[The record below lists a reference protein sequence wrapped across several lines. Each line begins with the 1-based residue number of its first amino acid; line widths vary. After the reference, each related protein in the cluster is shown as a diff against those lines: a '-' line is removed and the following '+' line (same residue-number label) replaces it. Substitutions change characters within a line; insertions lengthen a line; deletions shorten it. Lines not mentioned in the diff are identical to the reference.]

1 MGVAKIIQLTY
12 IIKTNKSFVN
22 SMNTFTTIPSVDA
35 LSDTAVQ
42 ILDVAERLF
51 AQSGIDNV
59 SIREIL
65 RASGQSNL
73 SAAHYHFGSREAL
86 IGMLLARRIRTI
98 NALRHQRLDALVAS
112 GRDTNVHTIVEVIVG
127 VLAEVVK
134 STPWGPD
141 YVRVVAQALFVHDQA
156 VMDFLDPQTMSGHN
170 RATAMLQNV
179 LAYLPPRVFKDRIW
193 ILHNQTTYSIARWVQ
208 TKGPVTPANNRRY
221 AALIRNTV
229 DFMAAGMTAPLGK
242 TVSDALTNKESG
254 T

>member
-1 MGVAKIIQLTY
+1 
-12 IIKTNKSFVN
+12 
-22 SMNTFTTIPSVDA
+22 MNTFTTTPSVDA
-35 LSDTAVQ
+35 LPDTAIQ
-42 ILDVAERLF
+42 ILDVAEHLF

-98 NALRHQRLDALVAS
+98 NALRHQRLDALMAS
-112 GRDTNVHTIVEVIVG
+112 CRDSNAHAIVEVIVG

-141 YVRVVAQALFVHDQA
+141 YVRVVAQALFAHNQA
-156 VMDFLDPQTMSGHN
+156 VWDFLDPQTMSGHL
-170 RATAMLQNV
+170 RATAMLRNV
-179 LAYLPPRVFKDRIW
+179 LAHLPSRVFKDRIW

-208 TKGPVTPANNRRY
+208 TKGPVTPANSRRY

-229 DFMAAGMTAPLGK
+229 DFMAAGMTAPIGK
-242 TVSDALTNKESG
+242 PKSRSLANKGSN

>member
-1 MGVAKIIQLTY
+1 
-12 IIKTNKSFVN
+12 
-22 SMNTFTTIPSVDA
+22 MNTFTTAPSVDA
-35 LSDTAVQ
+35 LPDTAIQ
-42 ILDVAERLF
+42 ILDVAEHLF

-98 NALRHQRLDALVAS
+98 NALRHQRLDALLAR
-112 GRDTNVHTIVEVIVG
+112 GRDTNTHAIVEVIVG

-141 YVRVVAQALFVHDQA
+141 YVRVVAQALFVHNQA
-156 VMDFLDPQTMSGHN
+156 VWDFLDPQTMSGHI
-170 RATAMLQNV
+170 RATAMLRNV
-179 LAYLPPRVFKDRIW
+179 LAHLPSRVFKDRIW

-208 TKGPVTPANNRRY
+208 TKGPVTPANSRRY

-229 DFMAAGMTAPLGK
+229 DFMAAGMAAPLGK
-242 TVSDALTNKESG
+242 PESNSLANKGSK